1 MTSSRA
7 STRFSRQF
15 CQVKPAAEN
24 LVHSSRAEIRR
35 KNFICSLKKNVVDST
50 LPTPPQCHPVLQLVE
65 PTPTPASAQRAILAA
80 GVPVCQHL
88 PAIVAP
94 MKEGREREEG
104 EGERGKLGDK
114 ERERD
119 QEGEGGGIRREGKRR
134 RERKSGS
141 EGGRERESTLHPEPL
156 RHHLQREQVPPKHPS
171 LLLASG
177 DAGKGGSKG

>member
-1 MTSSRA
+1 M
-7 STRFSRQF
+7 
-15 CQVKPAAEN
+15 N
-24 LVHSSRAEIRR
+24 LR
-35 KNFICSLKKNVVDST
+35 
-50 LPTPPQCHPVLQLVE
+50 P
-65 PTPTPASAQRAILAA
+65 PASAQRAILAA
-80 GVPVCQHL
+80 GVLVCQHL

-104 EGERGKLGDK
+104 EGREGEARGQGKREAPGK
-114 ERERD
+114 ER
-119 QEGEGGGIRREGKRR
+119 EGEGGGIGREGKRRRERKRKEREGEGGGIWREGKRR

-156 RHHLQREQVPPKHPS
+156 RHHLQREQVPPKRPS